1 MQSLRL
7 YLNQWVRQYSNI
19 GACAYNRALWGRQ
32 ILPNFTIFSAIGACA
47 KKRNFTVT
55 MSISIFLYCLFI
67 LIMENTDK
75 YMSRCIDITSAHIIR
90 ATLYNKVKLW
100 VGDSYFN
107 LPKTIFDPQMVRVIN
122 KWINFMSESIYFKRS
137 MSIMKIF

>member
-1 MQSLRL
+1 
-7 YLNQWVRQYSNI
+7 
-19 GACAYNRALWGRQ
+19 
-32 ILPNFTIFSAIGACA
+32 
-47 KKRNFTVT
+47 
-55 MSISIFLYCLFI
+55 
-67 LIMENTDK
+67 MENTDK

-100 VGDSYFN
+100 MGDSYFN